1 VKNGRRHAPSP
12 PPPRERT
19 VEEAVEEAV
28 AAAAAVMAARAA
40 EQEAATALVPAP
52 LVPIDLEE
60 DDADARSH
68 ALMLNRREV
77 QAEYEEEEPSRSWK
91 LVTSQ
96 PGAAGKGY
104 AKHKKAEK
112 RVLAFD

>member
-1 VKNGRRHAPSP
+1 
-12 PPPRERT
+12 
-19 VEEAVEEAV
+19 
-28 AAAAAVMAARAA
+28 M
-40 EQEAATALVPAP
+40 PAP

-96 PGAAGKGY
+96 PGAAGKGT
-104 AKHKKAEK
+104 AAAAGTGGPPVGGA
-112 RVLAFD
+112 RA